1 MKEMPNDSS
10 MLGSEAWMARLDEKI
25 TQLEIKV
32 DHINEKLDGRYVTVD
47 RFKPVEKLAY
57 GAAAV
62 ILLGFLGAII
72 ALVVKI

>member
-47 RFKPVEKLAY
+47 RFRPVEKLAY